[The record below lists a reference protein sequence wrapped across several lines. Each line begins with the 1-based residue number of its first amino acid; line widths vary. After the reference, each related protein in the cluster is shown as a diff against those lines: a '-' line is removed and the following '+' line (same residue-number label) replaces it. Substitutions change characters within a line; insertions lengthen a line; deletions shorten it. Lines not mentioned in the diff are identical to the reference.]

1 MKTKTVYLLNK
12 YLNLGG
18 TRTYSDFAKFFREVV
33 EERMHATAGQEEYKY
48 LIYLEEKAM
57 KGIEL
62 CAQHGD
68 IFVIIDEQSIEDIEE
83 TINKSLGKKP
93 KASKTKARPAPKKRR
108 TRQKKPAK
116 TKGKDL
122 GKIVDHGTTA
132 PEGNSDKYWDDK
144 GIELVFE
151 PNDKRVRTG
160 EKIPSTYKFADMRF
174 LEKFYGLK
182 AFEFGNWLSQQ
193 DRLNYLSGLGI
204 ALFDLYRL
212 LGFEQKHIGLDG
224 KLSVSFGARGR
235 GTALAHFEPSA
246 FVINLTRY
254 SRPKELN
261 KRTKDF
267 KRVDLILQDGGVGAF
282 AHEYGHALDFF
293 AGTFIEKADEWQI
306 SGGRSV
312 NHAVRYPSL
321 KKPKLQ
327 GLMDNILNKILWKG
341 KNVESDYSKR
351 LNKKGTK
358 EYFLR
363 RNEIWARSFEVYV
376 QFKLEKKKHKNVFL
390 NKSKYP
396 TRYYLTLSEMKK
408 LEKDF
413 DALLIEIKKHL

>member
-1 MKTKTVYLLNK
+1 MKTQTVYLINK

-33 EERMHATAGQEEYKY
+33 AERLHSTVGNEEYKF
-48 LIYLEEKAM
+48 LIYLEEKAD
-57 KGIEL
+57 KGMRL

-68 IFVIIDEQSIEDIEE
+68 IFVIVDEQSIDDIEQAIE
-83 TINKSLGKKP
+83 NLGKKP
-93 KASKTKARPAPKKRR
+93 KAKKVKTHPAPKKRR

-116 TKGKDL
+116 KKGKDL
-122 GKIVDHGTTA
+122 GKIVDYGKTA
-132 PEGNSDKYWDDK
+132 PQGNSDIYWGRT
-144 GIELVFE
+144 GIDLIFQ
-151 PNDKRVRTG
+151 PNDSKVRTG
-160 EKIPSTYKFADMRF
+160 EKIPSTYKYADMRF
-174 LEKFYGLK
+174 LETYYGLK

-204 ALFDLYRL
+204 ALFDLYHL

-235 GTALAHFEPSA
+235 GSALAHFEPAA

-254 SRPKELN
+254 GRPKQLS
-261 KRTKDF
+261 KRTPKF

-293 AGTFIEKADEWQI
+293 AGTFIEEADEWQI
-306 SGGRSV
+306 SGGRSTD
-312 NHAVRYPSL
+312 HAVRYPSL

-327 GLMDNILNKILWKG
+327 SLMDTLLNAIIWRG
-341 KNVESDYSKR
+341 KNVQSDYYKR

-358 EYFLR
+358 EYYLR
-363 RNEIWARSFEVYV
+363 RNEIWARAFEVYV
-376 QFKLEKKKHKNVFL
+376 QFKLQKKKHKNVFL

-396 TRYYLTLSEMKK
+396 DRYYLTLTEMKK

-413 DALLIEIKKHL
+413 DALISEIKKHL

>member
-1 MKTKTVYLLNK
+1 MKTQTVYLLNK

-33 EERMHATAGQEEYKY
+33 EERLHSTAGQEEYKF
-48 LIYLEEKAM
+48 LIYLEEKAL
-57 KGIEL
+57 KGIHL
-62 CAQHGD
+62 CAEHGD
-68 IFVIIDEQSIEDIEE
+68 IFVVIDEQSIYDIEE
-83 TINKSLGKKP
+83 TIKNSLGKKP
-93 KASKTKARPAPKKRR
+93 KARKVKTHPAPKKRR

-116 TKGKDL
+116 KGRDL
-122 GKIVDHGTTA
+122 GKIVDHGETA
-132 PEGNSDKYWDDK
+132 PEGNSDKYWEDK
-144 GIELVFE
+144 IALVFQ
-151 PNDKRVRTG
+151 PNDAQVRKG
-160 EKIPSTYKFADMRF
+160 EKIPSTYKYADMRF

-193 DRLNYLSGLGI
+193 DRVNYLSGLGL
-204 ALFDLYRL
+204 ALFDLQRL
-212 LGFEQKHIGLDG
+212 LGFEQKQISLSG
-224 KLSVSFGARGR
+224 KLSVAFGARGR

-261 KRTKDF
+261 KRSKDF
-267 KRVDLILQDGGVGAF
+267 KRVNLILQDGGVGAF
-282 AHEYGHALDFF
+282 AHEYGHALDFY

-306 SGGRSV
+306 SGGQST

-327 GLMDNILNKILWKG
+327 GLMDNLLNKILWKG
-341 KNVESDYSKR
+341 KNVQSDYFKR

-358 EYFLR
+358 EYYLR
-363 RNEIWARSFEVYV
+363 RNEIWARAFEVYV
-376 QFKLEKKKHKNVFL
+376 HFKLDKKKQKNAFL
-390 NKSKYP
+390 NKSKYAD
-396 TRYYLTLSEMKK
+396 RFYLKLPEMRK

-413 DALLIEIKKHL
+413 DALMNEIKKHL